1 MGEINPTLMG
11 ALLIGYVALQ
21 IGIGIY
27 VARGVKSETDYFL
40 AGRNLGIIP
49 IALSIFATW
58 FGAETV
64 MGSSAAIA
72 EGGLAGARAEPFGY
86 ALALVLMA
94 LLIAGAFRAR
104 GYITIA
110 DFFRE
115 RYGPRAEVLASVLS
129 VIVSVIWA
137 SAQLLAFA
145 VILKTTFDVPQT
157 VTLIVATLI
166 VVFYTSFSGLL
177 GDIVTD
183 MIQGAVLLIG
193 LFLLFGAVTNAF
205 GGFGPMLSA
214 IKPHQLNLIGPDE
227 TWLSRIDAWAIPILG
242 SLIAQEAI
250 SRILAARNPQ
260 LARTATIAAA
270 GLYLAVGMIPVIIG
284 LAGVH
289 LAIAGATG
297 DDFLPTL
304 AQELLPPFAAVIFLG
319 ALLSAILSTVDS
331 NLLSISSF
339 VSVNILSKRHARTD
353 ANGRLLMARA
363 TTVFAGVVAALL
375 AASGQSIYELIA
387 LTSVFGQAGI
397 LVAVLIGMNSKFGG
411 PKAALAGMVACVGAN
426 IFTYVVWPLAEMAN
440 GGIRAG
446 AGFAKIIAGE
456 APVFEG
462 GFLLSLLV
470 SLIAYS
476 AGAWFDRR
484 ARAISGLAV

>member
-1 MGEINPTLMG
+1 MAEVDPTLMG
-11 ALLIGYVALQ
+11 ALLIGYVGLQ

-40 AGRNLGIIP
+40 AGRNLGMIP

-72 EGGLAGARAEPFGY
+72 EGGLSGARAEPFGY
-86 ALALVLMA
+86 ALALLLMA
-94 LLIAGAFRAR
+94 LMIAGAFRAR
-104 GYITIA
+104 GYITVA

-157 VTLIVATLI
+157 VTLIAATLI
-166 VVFYTSFSGLL
+166 VVFYTSFSGLM

-193 LFLLFGAVTNAF
+193 LFLLFGAVASAF
-205 GGFGPMLSA
+205 GGMGPMLA
-214 IKPHQLNLIGPDE
+214 TIKPQQLELLGPGE
-227 TWLSRIDAWAIPILG
+227 TWLGQIDAWAIPVLG

-250 SRILAARNPQ
+250 SRILAARTPT
-260 LARTATIAAA
+260 LARNATFAAA

-304 AQELLPPFAAVIFLG
+304 AQELLPPFLAVIFLG

-339 VSVNILSKRHARTD
+339 VSVNILSKRHQRAGPT
-353 ANGRLLMARA
+353 ARLLMARV
-363 TTVFAGVVAALL
+363 TTVCAGCAAALL
-375 AASGQSIYELIA
+375 AASGQSIYELIS

-411 PKAALAGMVACVGAN
+411 AAAALAGMWACVAAN
-426 IFTYVVWPLAEMAN
+426 IFTYVAWPLQAMSAD
-440 GGIRAG
+440 GVSLGS
-446 AGFAKIIAGE
+446 GFGQIVSGE
-456 APVFEG
+456 APTLEG
-462 GFLLSLLV
+462 GFLLSIVV
-470 SLIAYS
+470 SVIAYS
-476 AGAWFDRR
+476 AGAWFDQRSER
-484 ARAISGLAV
+484 ALTS